1 MNNTTACV
9 TDSLPP
15 GSTNNTT
22 LANTMK
28 NLSQLHCNIKA
39 NNKYNPTPPAMVKPT
54 VESTTETFMNYSNT
68 QIVVKSLIGLGIACI
83 VIGIIKK

>member
-1 MNNTTACV
+1 MNNTTACI
-9 TDSLPP
+9 TESLPP

-54 VESTTETFMNYSNT
+54 VQSTETFINYSNT
-68 QIVVKSLIGLGIACI
+68 QMVVKSLIGVGIMCI

>member
-28 NLSQLHCNIKA
+28 SLSQLHCNTKA
-39 NNKYNPTPPAMVKPT
+39 NNKYNPTPPAMVKQT
-54 VESTTETFMNYSNT
+54 VQSTETFMNYSNT

>member
-22 LANTMK
+22 LENTMK
-28 NLSQLHCNIKA
+28 SLSQLHCNIKA
-39 NNKYNPTPPAMVKPT
+39 NNKYNPTPPAMAKQT
-54 VESTTETFMNYSNT
+54 VQSTETFINYSNT
-68 QIVVKSLIGLGIACI
+68 QIVVKSLIGIGIACI